1 MTPQIYPNFNT
12 LMNIAIQT
20 EKAMA
25 EEKKDNKHKFMEQR
39 ARQQDRFQRQKNS
52 NYSGQKT
59 QAPMH
64 YRTQSSASHQ
74 PNPSYKTKG
83 NVKTQQNNTGQVTN
97 NTRACFNCHDPGH
110 FIANCPYANNKL
122 AASIFS
128 NSVNGP
134 RPVVTGANRVPINNN
149 TNKSQQMRQ
158 PQQSFGRARVNHIN
172 TQEAQNAQGVVL
184 GEFLVGSILA
194 TVLFDSGASH
204 LFISSSFVEKHNIST
219 VLLKLPLLTRMPGA
233 DIHC

>member
-110 FIANCPYANNKL
+110 FIANCPYVNNKL
-122 AASIFS
+122 AASTYS
-128 NSVNGP
+128 NSMNGR
-134 RPVVTGANRVPINNN
+134 RPVVTGANRVPIGNITNN
-149 TNKSQQMRQ
+149 SQQMRQ
-158 PQQSFGRARVNHIN
+158 PQRSFG
-172 TQEAQNAQGVVL
+172 
-184 GEFLVGSILA
+184 
-194 TVLFDSGASH
+194 
-204 LFISSSFVEKHNIST
+204 
-219 VLLKLPLLTRMPGA
+219 
-233 DIHC
+233 